1 MKTFIATALSL
12 ALSSAAF
19 AATTLEDAIQS
30 ALASHPDL
38 QAAKSAQLATAEDV
52 NVANGALRPRLFL
65 NAGVGRERT
74 DSDNVNGGEPISLTR
89 REAGINLIWALYS
102 PADRGEMAR
111 RMGISEGTAAGI
123 ADIEQQVALQAS
135 TAYTNLWRAG
145 TQYEIAQQARQ
156 AHETLVD
163 QIGRRVET
171 GVSGEA
177 ELIQVQG
184 RLSLSQSNES
194 AALNALQDARANY
207 RRVVGKLPD
216 FEVGKTMLDW
226 DRPPFLDMAVQ
237 NAFRDHPIIKVAE
250 ADIQEATALGQ
261 SAQGSQLPRIT
272 LELGANRNRD
282 LDGAPGTS
290 KDRFAMLRMN
300 WDLYNGGSNLAAERA
315 AGFRLTE
322 AEHLLNDAQR
332 EVVEL
337 AHQAWNAYMTTKQQL
352 VYLDMFV
359 ESAVNTREA
368 YAQQFTI
375 NRRTL
380 QEVLD
385 SEVEVFDARSA
396 RVEAEADH
404 VIADLQL
411 AASQGQLLQVM
422 QQQAN

>member
-1 MKTFIATALSL
+1 M
-12 ALSSAAF
+12 
-19 AATTLEDAIQS
+19 
-30 ALASHPDL
+30 
-38 QAAKSAQLATAEDV
+38 ATAEDV
-52 NVANGALRPRLFL
+52 NVAKGALRPRLFL

-74 DSDNVNGGEPISLTR
+74 DSENVNGGEPISLTR

-102 PADRGEMAR
+102 PAERGEMAR
-111 RMGISEGTAAGI
+111 RMGISEGAAAGI

-216 FEVGKTMLDW
+216 FEVAKTMLDW

-272 LELGANRNRD
+272 LELGANLNRD
-282 LDGAPGTS
+282 LDGTPGTS

-300 WDLYNGGSNLAAERA
+300 WDLYNGGSNMAAELA
-315 AGFRLTE
+315 AGFRLSE

-368 YAQQFTI
+368 YAQHSPLIAGRFRKCWTQ
-375 NRRTL
+375 RL
-380 QEVLD
+380 KCSMPAVLVSRPKPITSSPTFNWPPAKVSCYRLCSRSTSLIQARHRSPVGDLEPVPD
-385 SEVEVFDARSA
+385 SATDARLASP
-396 RVEAEADH
+396 
-404 VIADLQL
+404 IQL
-411 AASQGQLLQVM
+411 TRL
-422 QQQAN
+422 

>member
-1 MKTFIATALSL
+1 MRRRSFLFLVAATLPDWGRALVKPGVLEDFSRQYGSQAVRRL
-12 ALSSAAF
+12 NAWRELMDEISGLPLPSRLTRTNAFFNQLAF
-19 AATTLEDAIQS
+19 AEDGEQFGSRDYWATPLEFLGRGRGDCEEFAIAKYVTLV
-30 ALASHPDL
+30 
-38 QAAKSAQLATAEDV
+38 K
-52 NVANGALRPRLFL
+52 
-65 NAGVGRERT
+65 
-74 DSDNVNGGEPISLTR
+74 GG
-89 REAGINLIWALYS
+89 
-102 PADRGEMAR
+102 
-111 RMGISEGTAAGI
+111 
-123 ADIEQQVALQAS
+123 VALQAS

-216 FEVGKTMLDW
+216 FEVAKTMLDW

-250 ADIQEATALGQ
+250 ADIQEATALRQ

-282 LDGAPGTS
+282 LDGTPGTS

-300 WDLYNGGSNLAAERA
+300 WDLYNGGSNMAAERA
-315 AGFRLTE
+315 AGFRLSE

-422 QQQAN
+422 QQIN